1 MMNAA
6 VSKPSGAQR
15 AAVLMVL
22 LGEEAA
28 SGIYRVLPDNVVQL
42 ITAEL
47 STLNNITPEEAETVL
62 EEYIQL
68 SKTQDYIGQGGHD
81 FALRLLVSAYGETRA
96 HELLDQVATTQNAQV
111 SKLAS
116 LQKADP
122 QQLAK
127 FLEGEHPQTI
137 ALILGH
143 MDARQ
148 ASTLLTRLPEQVRSE
163 AVKRLAQLRQ
173 FSPEMAE
180 KVSVVLNRKLQS
192 LGEQSRR
199 TYAGF
204 KSVADL
210 MNRLDAGAARSIL
223 DNIEL
228 TEPKLA
234 VNIRNL
240 MFTFEDLLAVPDISI
255 RELVS
260 SVDKKTLALALKGAS
275 EELRDHIFRTMS
287 SRAVDML
294 KEDIDSLGPVRAREV
309 TKAQQEAVAIARQLE
324 SEGRIVLKA
333 ETDDEYLL

>member
-1 MMNAA
+1 
-6 VSKPSGAQR
+6 
-15 AAVLMVL
+15 MVM

-28 SGIYRVLPDNVVQL
+28 ASIYRVLPEKTVQA

-47 STLNNITPEEAETVL
+47 STLKSISPESAEMVL

-68 SKTQDYIGQGGHD
+68 SKTQDYIGQGGQE
-81 FALRLLVSAYGETRA
+81 FALRLLIMAYGEDRA
-96 HELLDQVATTQNAQV
+96 HELLDQIASTQTAKV
-111 SKLAS
+111 SKLDS

-148 ASTLLTRLPEQVRSE
+148 ASALLIKLPEQVRSE

-210 MNRLDAGAARSIL
+210 MNRLDAGTARTILESI
-223 DNIEL
+223 EVS
-228 TEPKLA
+228 EPKLA
-234 VNIRNL
+234 VSIRNL
-240 MFTFEDLLAVPDISI
+240 MFTFEDFLSVPDISI

-260 SVDKKTLALALKGAS
+260 NLDKKTLALALKGAS
-275 EELRDHIFRTMS
+275 EELRDHVFRTMS

-294 KEDIDSLGPVRAREV
+294 KEDIDSLGPVRSSDV
-309 TKAQQEAVAIARQLE
+309 TKAQHEAVAIARQLE
-324 SEGRIVLKA
+324 SEGKIVLKT
-333 ETDDEYLL
+333 EGDDEYLL

>member
-1 MMNAA
+1 M
-6 VSKPSGAQR
+6 
-15 AAVLMVL
+15 
-22 LGEEAA
+22 
-28 SGIYRVLPDNVVQL
+28 
-42 ITAEL
+42 
-47 STLNNITPEEAETVL
+47 
-62 EEYIQL
+62 
-68 SKTQDYIGQGGHD
+68 
-81 FALRLLVSAYGETRA
+81 SAYGEGRA
-96 HELLDQVATTQNAQV
+96 HELLDQVSTAQNAQA

-148 ASTLLTRLPEQVRSE
+148 ASTLLTKLPEQVRSE

-210 MNRLDAGAARSIL
+210 MNRLDTASARSIL
-223 DNIEL
+223 ESIEVS
-228 TEPKLA
+228 EPKLA
-234 VNIRNL
+234 VNIRNF
-240 MFTFEDLLAVPDISI
+240 MFTFEDFLSVPDASI
-255 RELVS
+255 RELVGS
-260 SVDKKTLALALKGAS
+260 LDKKNLALALKGAS
-275 EELRDHIFRTMS
+275 EELREHIFRTMS

-294 KEDIDSLGPVRAREV
+294 KEDIDSLGPVRSREV

-324 SEGRIVLKA
+324 SEGRIVLKT

>member
-1 MMNAA
+1 M
-6 VSKPSGAQR
+6 
-15 AAVLMVL
+15 
-22 LGEEAA
+22 
-28 SGIYRVLPDNVVQL
+28 
-42 ITAEL
+42 ITTEL
-47 STLNNITPEEAETVL
+47 ATLNNVTPDTATAVL

-68 SKTQDYIGQGGHD
+68 SKTQDYIGQGGVD
-81 FALRLLVSAYGETRA
+81 FALRLLVGAYGETRA
-96 HELLDQVATTQNAQV
+96 HELLDQVSHAQSAQV

-116 LQKADP
+116 LAKADP
-122 QQLAK
+122 TQLAR

-143 MDARQ
+143 MEARQ
-148 ASTLLTRLPEQVRSE
+148 ASMLLTKLPEQVRSE
-163 AVKRLAQLRQ
+163 VVKRLAQLRQ

-210 MNRLDAGAARSIL
+210 MNRLDAASARSIL
-223 DNIEL
+223 ESIEAS
-228 TEPKLA
+228 EPKLA
-234 VNIRNL
+234 VNIRNF
-240 MFTFEDLLAVPDISI
+240 MFTFEDFLSVPDVSI

-260 SVDKKTLALALKGAS
+260 NLDKKTLALALKGAT

-287 SRAVDML
+287 SRAVEML
-294 KEDIDSLGPVRAREV
+294 KEDIDSLGPVRSREV
-309 TKAQQEAVAIARQLE
+309 AKAQQEAVAIARQLE
-324 SEGRIVLKA
+324 SEGRLVLKT

>member
-1 MMNAA
+1 
-6 VSKPSGAQR
+6 
-15 AAVLMVL
+15 MVL

-28 SGIYRVLPDNVVQL
+28 AHIYRILPEKTVEK

-47 STLNNITPEEAETVL
+47 STLSNVSPESAQMVL
-62 EEYIQL
+62 EDYIQL
-68 SKTQDYIGQGGHD
+68 SKTQEYIGQGGHD
-81 FALRLLVSAYGETRA
+81 FALRLLVNAYGETRA
-96 HELLDQVATTQNAQV
+96 HELLEQVSHSQTAQV

-148 ASTLLTRLPEQVRSE
+148 ASTLLTKLPEQVRSE

-210 MNRLDAGAARSIL
+210 MNRLDAASARSIL
-223 DNIEL
+223 ENIET

-234 VNIRNL
+234 VSIRNF
-240 MFTFEDLLAVPDISI
+240 MFTFEDFLSVPDLSI
-255 RELVS
+255 RELVANL
-260 SVDKKTLALALKGAS
+260 DKKTLALCLKGAS

-294 KEDIDSLGPVRAREV
+294 KEDIDSLGPVRSREV

-324 SEGRIVLKA
+324 SEGRIVLKT